1 MKLRTRLLFLVA
13 LLLAPLASAFA
24 QTSGLP
30 VDVPRDKLFVM
41 DQIFRYSV
49 VSNYNLWVNG
59 PHNPHRH
66 ALMMETFW
74 IRDQETGKRIMDA
87 AISDP
92 KYNDDFTQM
101 DVDLRDNIYWSD
113 GVQFTA
119 DDVVFTVET
128 LKNNKDLSANGWH
141 TQLDQFLDSVEKTGD
156 FSVRFK
162 LKEPNARFHNLFEAR
177 WNGIYMMPKHVFE
190 KVDNLATYTN
200 NPPVVLGDYVPVK
213 ADPNGYWE
221 LYQRRDDWQR
231 TPAGIVTG
239 NAGPENILT
248 IFYGDSAKKAIAMSR
263 HELDVYFDADF
274 EAFKKTIES
283 TPTARSWYKEFPWAY
298 PNEVSTREFVFN
310 MEGDPVYQNK
320 DVRWALALALD
331 VVDLQTTYI
340 GGVAKVTPFPVPPT
354 ASLRALYHDKLED
367 WLKNLEIDV
376 GGGKMFKPY
385 DPTIPDQIAEWAKSE
400 GYDLPGTPR
409 EVFGSGWWKYAPDM
423 AEALLVKNGFKRD
436 GNGKW
441 LKPDGQPWKMD
452 LQSPP
457 DENDAFRMANAAADM
472 WSAFGIDVNLQGLE
486 RSVWDQNH
494 VNGQFQVSTPWYSF
508 ALASGDGWSETR
520 PWDPRLY
527 VPVGQDYRS
536 KGSANN
542 FQRINDPKIAEYLD
556 KMASVNPDSEENY
569 QLVTD
574 FLKYW
579 TEQMYF
585 IPTISFKKFIT
596 WDEQYWTGFPT
607 AEHPDFMPLY
617 WFEGGKFALQNLK
630 IVGN

>member
-1 MKLRTRLLFLVA
+1 MKLKTKLLFLVA
-13 LLLAPLASAFA
+13 LILAPLSGALA
-24 QTSGLP
+24 QSSGLP

-49 VSNYNLWVNG
+49 IDNYNLWVNG

-87 AISDP
+87 AASDP
-92 KYNDDFTQM
+92 KYNADFTQM
-101 DVDLRDNIYWSD
+101 DVDLRDNLYWSD

-119 DDVVFTVET
+119 DDVVYTVQT
-128 LKNNKDLSANGWH
+128 LKDNDKLTANGWH
-141 TQLDQFLDSVEKTGD
+141 TQLTQFLDSIEKTGE

-162 LKEPNARFHNLFEAR
+162 LTKPNARFHNLFEAR

-190 KVDNLATYTN
+190 KIDDLATYTN
-200 NPPVVLGDYVPVK
+200 NPPVVLGAYLPVK
-213 ADPNGYWE
+213 SDPNGYWE
-221 LYQRRDDWQR
+221 LYKRRDDWQR

-239 NAGPENILT
+239 NAGPENVLT

-263 HELDVYFDADF
+263 GELDVYFDADF
-274 EAFKKTIES
+274 EAFKKTLES
-283 TPTARSWYKEFPWAY
+283 EPTARSWYKKFPWAY

-310 MEGDPVYQNK
+310 MEDDPIYQNK
-320 DVRWALALALD
+320 DVRWALALAID
-331 VVDLQTTYI
+331 IVDLQTTYI

-354 ASLRALYHDKLED
+354 ASLRKLYHDPLED
-367 WLKNLEIDV
+367 WLKGLEIDV

-385 DPTIPDQIAEWAKSE
+385 DPTVPDKIAAWAKGE
-400 GYDLPGTPR
+400 GYEVPGTPR
-409 EVFGSGWWKYAPDM
+409 EVFGTGWWKFAPDM

-436 GNGKW
+436 ANGKW
-441 LKPDGQPWKMD
+441 LKPDGQPWKMN

-494 VNGQFQVSTPWYSF
+494 VNGQFQVSTPWYSM
-508 ALASGDGWSETR
+508 ALASGDGWSEIR

-536 KGSANN
+536 KGSSNN
-542 FQRINDPKIAEYLD
+542 FQRINDPKIAEFLD
-556 KMASVNPDSEENY
+556 KMAGLDPDSDANH
-569 QLVTD
+569 QLVAD

-585 IPTISFKKFIT
+585 IPTISFKKFVT
-596 WDEQYWTGFPT
+596 WDEKYWTGFPT
-607 AEHPDFMPLY
+607 AEHPDYMPLY
-617 WFEGGKFALQNLK
+617 WFQGGKFAIEDLK
-630 IVGN
+630 STGK